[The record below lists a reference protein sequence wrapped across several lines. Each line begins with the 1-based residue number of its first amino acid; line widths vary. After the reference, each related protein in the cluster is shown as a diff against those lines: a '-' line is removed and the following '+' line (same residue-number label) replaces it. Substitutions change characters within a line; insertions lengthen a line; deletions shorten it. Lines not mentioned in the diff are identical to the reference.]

1 VVRPPP
7 GGQARSLELCLDTLG
22 DRRRRPRSHFS
33 PVDMGVATIGHDQNP
48 RARCAQL
55 ANASAAGAARGGV
68 AAAFERRVP
77 GDVLITRRS
86 LHSRDLARWFARA
99 QSVRTRYPSPRSDD
113 FGAAMMGL
121 ADATMYIAILGSIG
135 WKPLAVT
142 TSFHINFLKKPAAR
156 ALDAEC
162 RLLKLGKRLAVGEI
176 WVHSE
181 GEGDPVAHAS
191 ATYSIPDHST
201 LSDGAIEPSS

>member
-1 VVRPPP
+1 MIKTGKPGVPDSQTRPQAALPVEELRRLLNAAFPEMFSSQGGLSILEIWLGGSRVRKAFAPRTLRP
-7 GGQARSLELCLDTLG
+7 GG
-22 DRRRRPRSHFS
+22 
-33 PVDMGVATIGHDQNP
+33 TISGP
-48 RARCAQL
+48 
-55 ANASAAGAARGGV
+55 
-68 AAAFERRVP
+68 
-77 GDVLITRRS
+77 
-86 LHSRDLARWFARA
+86 
-99 QSVRTRYPSPRSDD
+99 
-113 FGAAMMGL
+113 AMMGL

-191 ATYSIPDHST
+191 ATYSIPDH
-201 LSDGAIEPSS
+201 

>member
-113 FGAAMMGL
+113 FGARHDGPCGRDDVYRNPRLDRLEAACGDDEFSHQLPEETSGSGTRRRMPPIEAWQTAGGGRN
-121 ADATMYIAILGSIG
+121 LG
-135 WKPLAVT
+135 PLGG
-142 TSFHINFLKKPAAR
+142 R
-156 ALDAEC
+156 
-162 RLLKLGKRLAVGEI
+162 G
-176 WVHSE
+176 
-181 GEGDPVAHAS
+181 
-191 ATYSIPDHST
+191 
-201 LSDGAIEPSS
+201 

>member
-1 VVRPPP
+1 
-7 GGQARSLELCLDTLG
+7 
-22 DRRRRPRSHFS
+22 
-33 PVDMGVATIGHDQNP
+33 
-48 RARCAQL
+48 
-55 ANASAAGAARGGV
+55 
-68 AAAFERRVP
+68 
-77 GDVLITRRS
+77 
-86 LHSRDLARWFARA
+86 
-99 QSVRTRYPSPRSDD
+99 
-113 FGAAMMGL
+113 MMGI
-121 ADATMYIAILGSIG
+121 ADAAMYIAVLGSIG

-191 ATYSIPDHST
+191 ATYSIPDR
-201 LSDGAIEPSS
+201 

>member
-1 VVRPPP
+1 MTGGPAHQP
-7 GGQARSLELCLDTLG
+7 GGQGRPLGELGHARWP
-22 DRRRRPRSHFS
+22 PRFHVS
-33 PVDMGVATIGHDQNP
+33 PVDI
-48 RARCAQL
+48 
-55 ANASAAGAARGGV
+55 
-68 AAAFERRVP
+68 P
-77 GDVLITRRS
+77 GRS
-86 LHSRDLARWFARA
+86 LPYAMIKTGKPGVPDSQTRPQAVLPVEELRRLLTVAFPEMFSSQGGLSILEIWHGGSRVRKAFAPHTLRPGGTI
-99 QSVRTRYPSPRSDD
+99 SGP
-113 FGAAMMGL
+113 AMMGL

-135 WKPLAVT
+135 WQPLAVT

-191 ATYSIPDHST
+191 ATYSIPDH
-201 LSDGAIEPSS
+201 

>member
-1 VVRPPP
+1 MIKTRGPGAPNSQTRPQPALPVEELRRLLNAAFPEMFSSQGGLSILEIWLGGSRVRKAFAP
-7 GGQARSLELCLDTLG
+7 DTL
-22 DRRRRPRSHFS
+22 RPGR
-33 PVDMGVATIGHDQNP
+33 TISGP
-48 RARCAQL
+48 
-55 ANASAAGAARGGV
+55 
-68 AAAFERRVP
+68 
-77 GDVLITRRS
+77 
-86 LHSRDLARWFARA
+86 
-99 QSVRTRYPSPRSDD
+99 
-113 FGAAMMGL
+113 AMMGL

-162 RLLKLGKRLAVGEI
+162 RLLKLGKRLAMGEI